1 MAGFGEL
8 EAGIQYALFN
18 SASDNSH
25 LSPQLITNSASDNVL
40 EHLLEELDQAESFIF
55 VVAFITESGLVSL
68 KSKFA
73 DLARRGIKGRLIT
86 ANYLNFNQ
94 PKVFWELLKIK
105 NLSVKIS
112 SVTAL
117 HTKAYI
123 FTKGDYHSII
133 VGSANLTQNALKRN
147 GEWNLKIISKATGQ
161 LGQDVLQEAET
172 LWADATPLS
181 AEWINDYQAFWQAQQ
196 QVQQPSQATSPTYTA
211 QIKPNQM
218 QARALLALENTRLQ
232 GAQRGLVVSATG
244 TGKTYLAAFEV
255 QQAKVQH
262 LLFIVHREQILMSAL
277 ASFRRILGGPASD
290 YGILS
295 GNQHDMQ
302 ARYTF
307 ATVNMM
313 ASPSILAAFSADYF
327 DYIIIDEAHR
337 VTLSKQ
343 AGQTTMYERILA
355 HFTPKFMLGM
365 TATPERT
372 DGINVYEYF
381 DNNIVYEVSLLDAL
395 AANLL
400 TPFHYIGVSDFELN
414 GQIIDDQTQLKY
426 LVAPERVDYLL
437 AKTAYY
443 GYSGE
448 QLHGLIFVSR
458 ITEGEALAVELTQ
471 RGVASQFVSGQQPLA
486 ERLDAVQAL
495 RAGKLKY
502 LITVDIF
509 NEGIDIVEIN
519 QIVMMRPTTS
529 KIIFL
534 QQLGRGLRKNIGKD
548 YVTVIDFIG
557 NYQNNYLIPLALGQ
571 QLHTD
576 KEQLINTVLA
586 PTISGVSTINF
597 EELAQTRLLNGIR
610 ATDLKA
616 SQRFKTAFS
625 TVADKSGKA
634 LPMLT
639 DFLRFASVTLD
650 DIVEKYTTVQNMQA
664 KFAKGVAV
672 PTFTPAQSAWLIFF
686 SKEIANSKRIN
697 EVAVLRLLVKKRVIT
712 DAEIIESFE
721 KHQFFYD
728 SETLDSVERVLN
740 YTYFL
745 TVTAKKFGAQAPVE
759 RQAGRWQFT
768 SDFAQNL
775 AENMD
780 FAAYI
785 NDTIEAA
792 WQQLLEFTDNQ
803 VRFEIGNRYY
813 RRDIIKGFAW
823 EKEQTGLVVSG
834 YIKRTDARFLPIFI
848 TINRD
853 RAINSV
859 DYTNEFLAENRLT
872 FYSKSQRTL
881 HSPIEQQLAAQENY
895 GVLQVFMRWSDET
908 VKDTKSFY
916 YLGSAKVLS
925 AKEIS
930 MQDNAGQAT
939 ALIKFVLQLAQ
950 PVQHALYKRLLS

>member
-1 MAGFGEL
+1 MTGFGEL
-8 EAGIQYALFN
+8 EAGIQYALLN
-18 SASDNSH
+18 NTSDNSH

-123 FTKGDYHSII
+123 FTKGNYHSII

-147 GEWNLKIISKATGQ
+147 GEWNLKIVSKATGQ
-161 LGQDVLQEAET
+161 LGQDVLKEAEN
-172 LWADATPLS
+172 LWADATPLT
-181 AEWINDYQAFWQAQQ
+181 ADWITDYQDFWQAQQ
-196 QVQQPSQATSPTYTA
+196 QAQPSQAALPTYSA

-218 QARALLALENTRLQ
+218 QTRALLALENTRLQ

-255 QQAKVQH
+255 KQAKVQH

-313 ASPSILAAFSADYF
+313 ASSTILAAFPADYF

-337 VTLSKQ
+337 VTVSKQ
-343 AGQTTMYERILA
+343 AGDTTMYERILA

-381 DNNIVYEVSLLDAL
+381 DDNTVYEISLLDAL

-400 TPFHYIGVSDFELN
+400 APFHYIGVSDFELN
-414 GQIIDDQTQLKY
+414 GQIVDDQTQLKY

-458 ITEGEALAVELTQ
+458 ITEGEALAIELTQ
-471 RGVASQFVSGQQPLA
+471 RGVPTQFVSGQQPLA
-486 ERLDAVQAL
+486 ERLAAVEAL
-495 RAGKLKY
+495 RTGELNY

-557 NYQNNYLIPLALGQ
+557 NYQNNYLIPMALGQ

-586 PTISGVSTINF
+586 PTITGVSTINF
-597 EELAQTRLLNGIR
+597 EELAQTRLLNGIQ

-616 SQRFKTAFS
+616 SQRFKAAFS
-625 TVADKSGKA
+625 TVVNKSGKA

-650 DIVEKYTTVQNMQA
+650 DIVEKYTTVLNMQT
-664 KFAKGVAV
+664 KFAKGIVV
-672 PTFTPAQSAWLIFF
+672 PSFTPAQSAWLIFF
-686 SKEIANSKRIN
+686 SKEIANTKRLS
-697 EVAVLRLLVKKRVIT
+697 EVAVLRLLMKKRIVT
-712 DAEIIESFE
+712 DAEIIDFFE
-721 KHQFFYD
+721 KNQIFYD
-728 SETLDSVERVLN
+728 SETLGSVERVLN

-745 TVTAKKFGAQAPVE
+745 AVTAKKFGTQAPVE
-759 RQAGRWQFT
+759 REAGRWQFT
-768 SDFAQNL
+768 SDFAQNWV
-775 AENMD
+775 ENID

-785 NDTIEAA
+785 NDTVEAA
-792 WQQLLEFTDNQ
+792 WQQLLEFADNQ

-834 YIKRTDARFLPIFI
+834 YIKRADARFLPIFI

-853 RAINSV
+853 KAINSV

-872 FYSKSQRTL
+872 FYSKTQRTL
-881 HSPIEQQLAAQENY
+881 HSPLEQQLAAQEDY
-895 GVLQVFMRWSDET
+895 GVLQVFMRWSDEM

-925 AKEIS
+925 SEEIS

-939 ALIKFVLQLAQ
+939 ALVKFVLQLAQ